1 MELLTLLRTIAPEFE
16 KLEDTV
22 LQTWLDLT
30 QPLVSKSAFGA
41 AYEQAVAYLA
51 AHRMK
56 MAGLGESGAFGSAID
71 RAGVT
76 SYTEGSTS
84 VSFGSGASTAAA
96 DSSLTQTPYGLEYLR
111 LRQAIIPI
119 MVRRD
124 SDGGLG

>member
-16 KLEDTV
+16 DLEDTT

-56 MAGLGESGAFGSAID
+56 MAGLGAEGAFGNIAD
-71 RAGVT
+71 RTGVV
-76 SYTEGSTS
+76 SYTEGATS
-84 VSFGSGASTAAA
+84 VSFGNNTGVAGAE
-96 DSSLTQTPYGLEYLR
+96 SSLSLTTYGMEYLR
-111 LRQAIIPI
+111 LKQTIIPI

-124 SDGGLG
+124 

>member
-16 KLEDTV
+16 ELEDTV

-56 MAGLGESGAFGSAID
+56 MAGLGAEGAFGNIAD
-71 RAGVT
+71 RTGVV
-76 SYTEGSTS
+76 SYTEGATS
-84 VSFGSGASTAAA
+84 VSFGNNTGVAGAE
-96 DSSLTQTPYGLEYLR
+96 SSLSLTTYGMEYMRLKQT
-111 LRQAIIPI
+111 IIPI

-124 SDGGLG
+124 